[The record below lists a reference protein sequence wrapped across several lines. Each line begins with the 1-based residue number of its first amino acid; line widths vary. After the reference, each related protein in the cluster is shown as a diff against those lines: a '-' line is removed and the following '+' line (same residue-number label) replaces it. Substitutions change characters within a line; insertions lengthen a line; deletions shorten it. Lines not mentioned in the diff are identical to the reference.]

1 MSKRQLCTATSLLSV
16 LHMSNST
23 VTQAGSLSAKCS
35 TAQQHRLQ
43 GWWSTAGSVVI
54 DTDWFVLC
62 IGCSD
67 SIPAR
72 YRQPNLPPSE
82 AISQTPHISSES
94 FIVHRTDRHVSLVK
108 APPHFVKIAAACLG
122 VASNDTYR
130 DQTGTERDTDK

>member
-1 MSKRQLCTATSLLSV
+1 M
-16 LHMSNST
+16 
-23 VTQAGSLSAKCS
+23 
-35 TAQQHRLQ
+35 
-43 GWWSTAGSVVI
+43 
-54 DTDWFVLC
+54 LC
-62 IGCSD
+62 IGCPD

-122 VASNDTYR
+122 VASNDNNGTRTARSGAQINNYYDIYR
-130 DQTGTERDTDK
+130 RDEQRGDRLPGWQGKSMVSDQEQQDDANNSPTTNDYRVQLVLRL